1 MGKKDAVLEIRNVVK
16 NYGNIKALRDIGFT
30 VHKGEIHAL
39 LGENGAGK
47 STLIKIISGEISP
60 TEGSVVINGEELKTF
75 HPAVSRARGVA
86 VVHQELSV
94 FENMAVYENIFPY
107 GVGRKMM
114 VPGKELIEK
123 AKASIERFG
132 LNISP
137 TEKVANLTASAQQM
151 VEILRA
157 LSENAKII
165 LLDEPTSGLNA
176 KETERL
182 MRILHQLR
190 GEGISVIYISHRIA
204 EIMEISDCVS
214 VLRDG
219 CYMGTFR
226 NDENLTEHVL
236 ISHMVGRDFKKSIYA
251 KKKSVVREDAPIAL
265 EVRNFSSERGIEK
278 VSFSVRKGEI
288 LGIAGLE
295 GSGTAELSRMLFG
308 LQSRKEG
315 ELWFEG
321 ERIPH
326 INPTELI
333 KHGIMYLS
341 NNRKDMGLYFQ
352 MSILD
357 NVVTPSLSH
366 MTAGGLLSEKKMRD
380 YTLEFVKEFSIVL
393 GSVYD
398 KPGSMSGGNQQKAML
413 SICLGVRPKVIIINE
428 PTRGI
433 DVGAK
438 LEILKFLEKLAGDG
452 CTILCFSSDLPE
464 LITLS
469 DRILIMNS
477 GRSAGIIEC
486 DEISETSIMQ
496 LAVMDRKGGQNGTG
510 STEKTCEME

>member
-1 MGKKDAVLEIRNVVK
+1 MGKMGAALEIQNVVK
-16 NYGNIKALRDIGFT
+16 NYGNIKALRDISLT

-60 TEGSVVINGEELKTF
+60 TKGSVTINGEELTTF
-75 HPAVSRARGVA
+75 HPTISRARGVA

-94 FENMAVYENIFPY
+94 FENMTVYENIFPY
-107 GVGRKMM
+107 AVDKKVFIPKKKM
-114 VPGKELIEK
+114 IEE
-123 AKASIERFG
+123 AQSSIERFG
-132 LNISP
+132 LSISP
-137 TEKVANLTASAQQM
+137 TEKVGNLTASAQQM

-157 LSENAKII
+157 LSENANII

-176 KETERL
+176 KETESL

-190 GEGISVIYISHRIA
+190 KEGISVIYISHRIA

-219 CYMGTFR
+219 CYMGTFP
-226 NDENLTEHVL
+226 NDESLTEHML
-236 ISHMVGRDFKKSIYA
+236 ISHMVGRDFEKSIYA
-251 KKKSVVREDAPIAL
+251 KKVSTVKDDVPAAF
-265 EVRNFSSERGIEK
+265 EVRNFTSKRGIEK
-278 VSFSVRKGEI
+278 VSFSVKKGEI

-295 GSGTAELSRMLFG
+295 GSGTTELSRMLFG
-308 LQSRKEG
+308 LQSHEEG
-315 ELWFEG
+315 EIYFEG
-321 ERIPH
+321 KKISH
-326 INPTELI
+326 INPTEMI
-333 KHGIMYLS
+333 QHGIMYLS
-341 NNRKDMGLYFQ
+341 NNRKDMGLYFN

-357 NVVTPSLSH
+357 NVVTPSLNN
-366 MTAGGLLSEKKMRD
+366 MTSGGLLSEQKMQN

-438 LEILKFLEKLAGDG
+438 LEILQFLEKLAKEG

-464 LITLS
+464 IITLA
-469 DRILIMNS
+469 DRVLIMNS
-477 GRSAGIIEC
+477 GKNAGIIEC
-486 DEISETSIMQ
+486 DEISETSIMH
-496 LAVMDRKGGQNGTG
+496 LAVMDMKERATWNTD
-510 STEKTCEME
+510 S